1 MGRDGK
7 RWEEMEGGA
16 VKEAAFKLYNNALS
30 ERLGGP
36 VGVDCGNTRG
46 QVLLNRLERERENY
60 QKIAKWS

>member
-46 QVLLNRLERERENY
+46 QVLLNRLERER
-60 QKIAKWS
+60 